1 MKNAL
6 YILVLAIAFLFAG
19 CSVPSQPICS
29 GTIVS
34 GTVWEHPLSW
44 TLNNS
49 GSPIPKNT
57 RVDVYEHIIVI
68 HWADGSIQVVPIDF
82 VSDLKLK

>member
-1 MKNAL
+1 MKTAL
-6 YILVLAIAFLFAG
+6 YISVLVIAFLFAG
-19 CSVPSQPICS
+19 CSDTSRPICS
-29 GTIVS
+29 GSIVS

-57 RVDVYEHIIVI
+57 RVDV
-68 HWADGSIQVVPIDF
+68 
-82 VSDLKLK
+82 